1 MKPSKLKSSKKEDQI
16 KLNYKMEQINQDKK
30 DSEVILETAQSC
42 LEQVNQRIE
51 FLLQENQA
59 LEENLKTNKEE
70 IKKIQKKKMNVL
82 NSKNKYV

>member
-1 MKPSKLKSSKKEDQI
+1 
-16 KLNYKMEQINQDKK
+16 MEQINQDKK